1 MPPLYRCLQNIRPL
15 LSKYKPNAFKIY
27 ALPFQNPQSTHTTS
41 DIAIKGI
48 GDDVQ
53 DLTTGVTTR
62 SLSGVEGERAGNDT
76 TRLATQVCRRR
87 VESGLGGHEEGV
99 GGVDDRIE
107 NASLRCGNGCERRR
121 QNVRPSVILPGLQT
135 MLPMGT
141 EITVRKQH
149 GKRSHDSASFNS
161 PFSLR

>member
-1 MPPLYRCLQNIRPL
+1 MAQPHSITKRTPTSKPHPHKTRITLSNFIYRCLQNIRPL
-15 LSKYKPNAFKIY
+15 LSKYKPIAFKIY

-76 TRLATQVCRRR
+76 TRSATRVCRRR
-87 VESGLGGHEEGV
+87 VESGLGGHEAGVMGDDEGSRRHRPYIET
-99 GGVDDRIE
+99 GSNDRFR
-107 NASLRCGNGCERRR
+107 LCD
-121 QNVRPSVILPGLQT
+121 LQ
-135 MLPMGT
+135 
-141 EITVRKQH
+141 
-149 GKRSHDSASFNS
+149 
-161 PFSLR
+161 